1 MAGKRDRISNIQ
13 APGVGWLT
21 ELAQELNVSF
31 PREGE
36 GWATMA
42 QIVEATG
49 RDHQCVRLLL
59 KRRNAEMRKF
69 KAVNAGGRVIV
80 APHYRLTAE

>member
-1 MAGKRDRISNIQ
+1 MASQRNKKSDVQ
-13 APGVGWLT
+13 ASGVGWLT

-31 PREGE
+31 PPDGQ

-49 RDHQCVRLLL
+49 RDHQNIRVLL
-59 KRRNAEMRKF
+59 KRRNAEVRKF

-80 APHYRLTAE
+80 TPHYRMPS